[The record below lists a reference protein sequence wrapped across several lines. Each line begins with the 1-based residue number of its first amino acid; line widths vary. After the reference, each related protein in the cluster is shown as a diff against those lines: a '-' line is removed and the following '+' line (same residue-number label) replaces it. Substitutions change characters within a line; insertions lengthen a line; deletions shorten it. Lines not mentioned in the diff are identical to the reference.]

1 MDLGNIHT
9 AFLLCNNIVDLKKE
23 NDRHRYKVPKTML

>member
-9 AFLLCNNIVDLKKE
+9 AFLLCNNIIDLKKE
-23 NDRHRYKVPKTML
+23 DERHRYKVEKDQM